1 MPRVWVFSV
10 LGGVLFQFQPRCLAG
25 VWAVEL
31 RAWFS
36 LRDYQKWRSACLWPL
51 AASSRRLS
59 KESGRAGVQGAEVQ
73 MEGGIRELFFWFL
86 FVCLFCCSFV
96 FAKHAT
102 SSFPFGPLGP
112 EDSELS
118 NTDQQ
123 GLSLLSVLPISSLA
137 TEKPGI
143 WKSGTLA
150 LLPKLS
156 WQERPVPVDLGKEGV
171 MVVVLEVCLH
181 STDLSSSVVLHH
193 S

>member
-1 MPRVWVFSV
+1 MVGQGCR
-10 LGGVLFQFQPRCLAG
+10 GQR
-25 VWAVEL
+25 
-31 RAWFS
+31 
-36 LRDYQKWRSACLWPL
+36 Y
-51 AASSRRLS
+51 RR
-59 KESGRAGVQGAEVQ
+59 KGNC
-73 MEGGIRELFFWFL
+73 FFGFCL
-86 FVCLFCCSFV
+86 FVCLFVCRSFV

-150 LLPKLS
+150 LLTKLS
-156 WQERPVPVDLGKEGV
+156 
-171 MVVVLEVCLH
+171 
-181 STDLSSSVVLHH
+181 
-193 S
+193 